1 MQYKLRHSG
10 FLLTATLQKGLWSSY
25 WSSLLL
31 ASVEDVTSKRV
42 DLLFSSTHPSLSAD
56 DFTVTINGSE
66 SAITNVFWEGNVLV
80 LVLSDIVANGDEV
93 VVVFERTGEEV
104 SVINRVA

>member
-1 MQYKLRHSG
+1 MYFG
-10 FLLTATLQKGLWSSY
+10 GGT
-25 WSSLLL
+25 
-31 ASVEDVTSKRV
+31 
-42 DLLFSSTHPSLSAD
+42 
-56 DFTVTINGSE
+56 
-66 SAITNVFWEGNVLV
+66 VLV